1 MATTASPLMGTG
13 NSVTGKPEMTSAR
26 EQQSGLEAEHSQAEG
41 KAPHPGESPQH
52 LFTLSKETGEVHLL
66 GKDPQGKTGLPNP
79 SSPRKAEA
87 PVFEI
92 IPHKGF
98 LGNFIINFKNNYGT
112 SDSLEGLAA
121 PVSKSPGTAAREI
134 KERWPE
140 VKADLTKGGKPLEGK
155 TGTSGMTDPTERAFV
170 YLPDDKQQQLLEKLP
185 HDPEGNNSFVLKGKK
200 DRWQYPE
207 EDTGKLTW
215 RQNLSNMALLIKGE
229 DGSPKTTL
237 RQDFRNMVSFVK
249 NDEVGSSEIDEG
261 LPKAAQP
268 SYDKTLDMQKTKFNP
283 EDINWKDA
291 EKLGLTKDLLEKTDN
306 LTKLLNGEKTSLLQG
321 LKGDLGGVKVSL
333 DGKFRLAEDPSG
345 KPTFVFHGVRAHLD
359 VPRTYLGY
367 AFSPEDRQNLKE
379 GGNLNKQVTLTDRS
393 TNKEFQAYIG
403 VDRDTQELVAVR
415 ADRIKIPNTLK
426 GVLLTDE
433 QKKSLEQGK
442 PTPIAGMKDEKNQEF
457 SATVQ
462 IDPAKKGFSFRPL
475 PATAVHQI
483 LQPEHKIQ
491 VAANNE
497 GNKAETVKH
506 TDSVKSKQQQEPE
519 PKAAK
524 RRGPKL

>member
-1 MATTASPLMGTG
+1 M
-13 NSVTGKPEMTSAR
+13 N
-26 EQQSGLEAEHSQAEG
+26 
-41 KAPHPGESPQH
+41 
-52 LFTLSKETGEVHLL
+52 KETGEVHIL
-66 GKDPQGKTGLPNP
+66 GKDPQGKTRLHDPAQ
-79 SSPRKAEA
+79 PRQADG

-112 SDSLEGLAA
+112 SDSLEVLAV
-121 PVSKSPGTAAREI
+121 PVSKSPATAAREI
-134 KERWPE
+134 QESLPDL
-140 VKADLTKGGKPLEGK
+140 KADLIKGLIALEDK
-155 TGTSGMTDPTERAFV
+155 TGTSGMTDATERAFV
-170 YLPDDKQQQLLEKLP
+170 HLPEDRQQQLLEKLAP
-185 HDPEGNNSFVLKGKK
+185 DPEGNNSFVLKGQK
-200 DRWQYPE
+200 DRWHFPE
-207 EDTGKLTW
+207 EGTGKLTL
-215 RQNLSNMALLIKGE
+215 RQNLSNMVLFITGE

-237 RQDFRNMVSFVK
+237 RQDFRNMVYFVK
-249 NDEVGSSEIDEG
+249 NDEVGSSEIDDG
-261 LPKAAQP
+261 KPKAAQP
-268 SYDKTLDMQKTKFNP
+268 SYSKTLDMQKTKFNP

-333 DGKFRLAEDPSG
+333 DGKFRLAEDPTG

-359 VPRTYLGY
+359 IPTSYLGY
-367 AFSPEDRQNLKE
+367 AFSPEDKQNLKE
-379 GGNLNKQVTLTDRS
+379 SGNLNKQVTLTDRS

-415 ADRIKIPNTLK
+415 ADRIKIPNTLW

-442 PTPIAGMKDEKNQEF
+442 PTPIAGMKDDKNQEF

-462 IDPAKKGFSFRPL
+462 IDPAKKGFSFRSL
-475 PATAVHQI
+475 PATAVHQTI
-483 LQPEHKIQ
+483 QPENKIQ

-506 TDSVKSKQQQEPE
+506 SDTVESKQQQEPE